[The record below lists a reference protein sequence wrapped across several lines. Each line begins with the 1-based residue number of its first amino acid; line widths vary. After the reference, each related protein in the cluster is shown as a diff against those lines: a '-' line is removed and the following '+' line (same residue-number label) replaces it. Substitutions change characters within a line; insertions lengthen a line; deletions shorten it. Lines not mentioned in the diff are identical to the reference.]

1 VKIITVEVRED
12 HLETLAQTKPMA
24 ALAELIWNALDAEA
38 TDVRIEFIEND
49 LSGLEM
55 IRICDNGHGLH
66 YEDALLVFRNLG
78 GSWKR
83 EGSRTHEHKR
93 VLHGKFGKGRFRA
106 FSLGNSVCWN
116 SVYQDGEEKSSFKL
130 KGQAEK
136 LGEFT
141 VFDRK
146 GRVDEP
152 SGMIVEIQD
161 VRESSDLLR
170 GVKAREE
177 VTNIFALYLRQYPGT
192 QIVYDGIP
200 LDPGNAE
207 KHFVSYS
214 LGTLVTEDGL
224 RIEATLDVVEW
235 HLAGKR
241 SILLCDENGFMRI
254 QAQPRLYFRG
264 FSYSAYLKSAHIAT
278 LDSEGLLE
286 TGEMHPD
293 IRQLLDAVRLKLR
306 EHFALREAETARDVL
321 DYWKDTGLYPY
332 TGEAADPKEENER
345 RIFDIYSTHLE
356 RIFTD
361 FSGASLRT
369 KRLVLRLMQELVH
382 SDPVRVAGILDEL
395 ITFPEEMEEQIL
407 ELTGAQ
413 EPDIDKTKSE

>member
-1 VKIITVEVRED
+1 MKIITVEVRDD

-38 TDVRIEFIEND
+38 TEVRVEFIEND
-49 LSGLEM
+49 LTGLDM
-55 IRICDNGHGLH
+55 IRIADNGHGLH

-83 EGSRTHEHKR
+83 EGVRTHGHKR
-93 VLHGKFGKGRFRA
+93 LLHGKFGKGRFRA

-116 SVYQDGEEKSSFKL
+116 SIYKDGETKSSFKL
-130 KGQAEK
+130 SGVADK

-141 VFDRK
+141 VYDRK
-146 GRVDEP
+146 GQVVLP
-152 SGMIVEIQD
+152 TGMTVEIQNVYD
-161 VRESSDLLR
+161 SSNLLR
-170 GVKAREE
+170 GVKALEE
-177 VTNIFALYLRQYPGT
+177 VTNIFALYLKQYPGT
-192 QIVYDGIP
+192 QIIYDGLP
-200 LDPGNAE
+200 LDPANAE
-207 KHFVSYS
+207 KHFASYP
-214 LGTLVTEDGL
+214 LETIITEDGL
-224 RIEATLDVVEW
+224 RVEATLDIVEW
-235 HLAGKR
+235 RLAGKR

-264 FSYSAYLKSAHIAT
+264 FSYSAYLKSAHIAR

-286 TGEMHPD
+286 TGELHPD

-306 EHFALREAETARDVL
+306 EHFSLREAASALDVL
-321 DYWKDTGLYPY
+321 DYWKETGLYPY
-332 TGEAADPKEENER
+332 AETAADDKEENER
-345 RIFDIYSTHLE
+345 RIFDIYATHLE

-361 FSGASLRT
+361 FSSATLRT

-395 ITFPEEMEEQIL
+395 ITFPEEIEEQIL
-407 ELTGAQ
+407 ELTGAR
-413 EPDIDKTKSE
+413 EPEKNETE